1 MSVSIKTAR
10 IPHLNLKLD
19 FKKAYKIEGPAL
31 SCSVVVLFG
40 GDGDQLLGR
49 LGDVV
54 RALDDLLRDQ
64 LDVRGRAGVPREGL
78 LTL

>member
-1 MSVSIKTAR
+1 M
-10 IPHLNLKLD
+10 
-19 FKKAYKIEGPAL
+19 EGPAL

-78 LTL
+78 LAL